1 MIPYIKQIISQSR
14 AVAHKD
20 VTKLCI
26 TKRPFWTMVLKS
38 AFFWKIRC
46 QSENAFAGSIAVLK

>member
-38 AFFWKIRC
+38 AFFGRFDAKVKMLL
-46 QSENAFAGSIAVLK
+46 QDPLLF